1 MALVRKDSG
10 EKKQKSELEVAW
22 SQEWVREPAL
32 PVGSLTRE
40 ARRLD
45 ENQK

>member
-10 EKKQKSELEVAW
+10 EKKQKPCLEVAW
-22 SQEWVREPAL
+22 SQEWGERARL
-32 PVGSLTRE
+32 PTSLTRE